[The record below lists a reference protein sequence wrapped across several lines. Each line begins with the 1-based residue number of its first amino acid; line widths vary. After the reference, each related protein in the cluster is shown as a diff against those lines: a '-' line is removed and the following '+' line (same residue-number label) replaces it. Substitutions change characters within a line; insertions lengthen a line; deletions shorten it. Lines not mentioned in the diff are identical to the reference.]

1 MSTLTPFSGKASSSR
16 FPALS
21 LLASDPL
28 SMVVF
33 VLAVMKAMSP
43 SSVAA
48 LSGGAL
54 GADLLDVFGFSLRF
68 IDAAA
73 DRSQRAT
80 RCRVGIAPQATM
92 VVCGPRLVTAVAEL
106 DEVLLGVDAAQM
118 HMHMRMLR
126 PRATVGCIFEVRV
139 VELPANGGGRDGEAG
154 VGGALSLWMAE
165 LLDPEGPHGID
176 ARC

>member
-1 MSTLTPFSGKASSSR
+1 MSTLTPFSGNASSSR
-16 FPALS
+16 YPALS
-21 LLASDPL
+21 LLASAPL

-33 VLAVMKAMSP
+33 VLAAMKVMSP

-68 IDAAA
+68 IDPGA

-92 VVCGPRLVTAVAEL
+92 VNGPS
-106 DEVLLGVDAAQM
+106 
-118 HMHMRMLR
+118 
-126 PRATVGCIFEVRV
+126 AT
-139 VELPANGGGRDGEAG
+139 
-154 VGGALSLWMAE
+154 
-165 LLDPEGPHGID
+165 
-176 ARC
+176 